1 MHSEEKLIH
10 VSQPEWEEDEE
21 GGRCHVPLQGGRNGG
36 ISHARI
42 LLSTLR
48 TIERAAFSR
57 CRICRGEEVMACQH
71 RGCHGDS
78 RVSIGALS
86 LSLSFPVTQFV
97 PAAVAPEPCESP
109 PLLLRLSPR
118 RGIRPAGELRGED
131 AFMLIADGE
140 VETSGATTYYRPCV
154 NSLSTSREGEL
165 VNVWGRKKKHIQN

>member
-86 LSLSFPVTQFV
+86 LSLFPGDPVCACCRGTG
-97 PAAVAPEPCESP
+97 ALREPSTPPP
-109 PLLLRLSPR
+109 PLASPR
-118 RGIRPAGELRGED
+118 NPARG
-131 AFMLIADGE
+131 
-140 VETSGATTYYRPCV
+140 
-154 NSLSTSREGEL
+154 
-165 VNVWGRKKKHIQN
+165 